1 MLVFLLYRKKLFN
14 FITPSKEASQS
25 SSASTS
31 ALEEFG
37 ASADDTLTDN
47 EGELVETA
55 NIAMID
61 LGRDLNKWTVSIEGM
76 EQRRSSPSR
85 DLISKS
91 WLISINFSVSCYFAF
106 CLVVE
111 RNDLPE
117 ECYTQQPKLSL
128 AKERSIEDYDSDD
141 LEGEEEDDS
150 LPRVWTVFHRY
161 EEFYALEDR
170 LREQYGNTLR
180 MSTLP
185 DRRPTLQLL
194 QLGRNNR
201 TLMESH
207 KAHFERF
214 LQQLLQ
220 QVDDGKT

>member
-91 WLISINFSVSCYFAF
+91 
-106 CLVVE
+106 
-111 RNDLPE
+111 
-117 ECYTQQPKLSL
+117 
-128 AKERSIEDYDSDD
+128 
-141 LEGEEEDDS
+141 
-150 LPRVWTVFHRY
+150 
-161 EEFYALEDR
+161 
-170 LREQYGNTLR
+170 
-180 MSTLP
+180 
-185 DRRPTLQLL
+185 
-194 QLGRNNR
+194 
-201 TLMESH
+201 
-207 KAHFERF
+207 
-214 LQQLLQ
+214 
-220 QVDDGKT
+220 